1 MSAGDPPSPPV
12 HPPSPRSPF
21 LAVAEAAAAPAT
33 APAPAGD
40 DVLLDV
46 RDVWQKLGGNQILEG
61 VTLQVIDR
69 VRPGQVTGQ
78 VVALLG
84 PSGVGKTR
92 LIRLIAG
99 LDPPDRGHICGVR
112 ACALPAG
119 SVGVVFQSYPLLR
132 HHTVLGNMMVA
143 GIANGLAR
151 EEAKAK
157 ALRLLERFG
166 LDQRADF
173 FPAKLSGGQR
183 QRVAIAQQLMRQK
196 QLLLMDEPFSG
207 LDPAALDDVIKL
219 MVEVANMDE
228 LNTIVVVTHDIRSA
242 LIASDTVFMLGRE
255 RAADGR
261 ITSGARIKHHYD
273 LVAKGLAWRPGI
285 EREPQFR
292 ELEAEVKEHFRSL

>member
-1 MSAGDPPSPPV
+1 MTAGGPPTPPSPP
-12 HPPSPRSPF
+12 SPF
-21 LAVAEAAAAPAT
+21 LAVAATAAP
-33 APAPAGD
+33 PPPSGE

-61 VTLQVIDR
+61 VTLQVQDR

-92 LIRLIAG
+92 LIRLISG
-99 LDPPDRGHICGVR
+99 LDRPDRGEISGVR
-112 ACALPAG
+112 SQPLPAG

-143 GIANGLAR
+143 GIANGVAR
-151 EEAKAK
+151 EEAKTK
-157 ALRLLERFG
+157 AHVLLKRFG
-166 LDQRADF
+166 LDHRADF
-173 FPAKLSGGQR
+173 FPAKISGGQR

-219 MVEVANMDE
+219 LIEVAHMDE

-261 ITSGARIKHHYD
+261 ITSGARIKHQYD

-285 EREPQFR
+285 EREPEFR
-292 ELEAEVKEHFRSL
+292 ELESEVKEHFRSL

>member
-1 MSAGDPPSPPV
+1 MTAGGPPTPPSPP
-12 HPPSPRSPF
+12 SPF
-21 LAVAEAAAAPAT
+21 LAVAAAAAGAPAS
-33 APAPAGD
+33 ALPAPAGE

-61 VTLQVIDR
+61 VTLQVKDR

-92 LIRLIAG
+92 LIRLISG
-99 LDPPDRGHICGVR
+99 LDRPDRGQISGVR
-112 ACALPAG
+112 AQALPAG

-143 GIANGLAR
+143 GIANGVPR
-151 EEAKAK
+151 EQAKTK
-157 ALRLLERFG
+157 AQMLLKRFG
-166 LDQRADF
+166 LDHRADF
-173 FPAKLSGGQR
+173 FPAKISGGQR
-183 QRVAIAQQLMRQK
+183 QRVAIAQQLMSQK

-219 MVEVANMDE
+219 MIEVAHMDE

-255 RAADGR
+255 RAADGT
-261 ITSGARIKHHYD
+261 ITSGARIKHQYD

-285 EREPQFR
+285 EREPEFR
-292 ELEAEVKEHFRSL
+292 ELETEVKEHFRSL

>member
-1 MSAGDPPSPPV
+1 M
-12 HPPSPRSPF
+12 
-21 LAVAEAAAAPAT
+21 
-33 APAPAGD
+33 
-40 DVLLDV
+40 
-46 RDVWQKLGGNQILEG
+46 
-61 VTLQVIDR
+61 
-69 VRPGQVTGQ
+69 
-78 VVALLG
+78 VALLG

-92 LIRLIAG
+92 LIRLISG
-99 LDPPDRGHICGVR
+99 LDRPDRGHICGVR

-143 GIANGLAR
+143 GIANGLPR
-151 EEAKAK
+151 EEANTKAQT
-157 ALRLLERFG
+157 LLKRFG

-173 FPAKLSGGQR
+173 FPAKISGGQR

-219 MVEVANMDE
+219 LIEVAHMDE

-261 ITSGARIKHHYD
+261 ITSGARIKHQYD

-285 EREPQFR
+285 EREPEFR
-292 ELEAEVKEHFRSL
+292 ELETEVKEHFRSL